1 MNYIG
6 VSILGYESKEKY
18 PIYVS
23 KNTFR
28 RHVNL
33 LLKEEEGERHFF
45 FVVIVCYYF
54 VVIITFSTAEI
65 SKSHVNNRFKINGKQ
80 MIQIPQKDE
89 YLRFKNYEKK
99 IKSLLASYTDFESVL
114 VPEDKQKQNL
124 GEFSRDKHQQH
135 VDCNYGY

>member
-45 FVVIVCYYF
+45 LSLLF
-54 VVIITFSTAEI
+54 VII
-65 SKSHVNNRFKINGKQ
+65 
-80 MIQIPQKDE
+80 
-89 YLRFKNYEKK
+89 L
-99 IKSLLASYTDFESVL
+99 SLLLLLVQQKYQKVMLTIVL
-114 VPEDKQKQNL
+114 KLMVNKWFRYLKKMNTWDSKTMK
-124 GEFSRDKHQQH
+124 RK
-135 VDCNYGY
+135 